1 MSEVFRKGRDM
12 QDIKKRLFSDFA
24 AKERGGYFEIEFPVV
39 INTSGTLISLRIEQD
54 EDRYI
59 ITHPENIFSDRGN
72 DTLEFYYDIYKK
84 HNKDSYFD
92 VKPKGGVLTMECED
106 NINVAVAISDFIKFM
121 ISFDDFI
128 INNGVIGNEGNF

>member
-1 MSEVFRKGRDM
+1 M
-12 QDIKKRLFSDFA
+12 QDIKKRLFEDFSP
-24 AKERGGYFEIEFPVV
+24 KERDGYFEIEFPVV

-54 EDRYI
+54 EDRSI

-72 DTLEFYYDIYKK
+72 DTLEFYYGIYKK

-121 ISFDDFI
+121 ISFDDFL
-128 INNGVIGNEGNF
+128 INNGVIGNEEKFDIL